1 MSEANATSSP
11 PPQPDPSGG
20 AASTRPNAHTVT
32 ELRLA
37 LVCFGGVSLAIYMH
51 GVTKELHKLVVAS
64 RRFDE
69 LGPAA
74 ANPFDPVT
82 DSQHAY
88 FETLCD
94 LARDNQLLSVNIDIV
109 AGTSAGGI
117 NGVCLAKVLA
127 RNGSQDALKRLWIDE
142 GDLTKLLHSP
152 PLGGWRT
159 RAVLAFGRTL
169 AGLNRPI
176 SPLRGERMSRLLY
189 DAITDM
195 ERPVE
200 ADRRSLL
207 LPDAPLDLFV
217 TTTDLDGVPVLVAS
231 GIGGVSQRETNHAQV
246 VEFRSDGGDDVFGP
260 ASVGA
265 LAFAAR
271 ATSSFPGAF
280 PPVSLESFQ
289 EELAGR
295 PIDAQQVA
303 AAFRSRYDDRS
314 STGTWFVDGGVLD
327 NAPFDLVVE
336 AIGEK
341 RAQTEVVRRLVYI
354 EPDPGTRLTAGPRQ
368 PDAHG
373 APGYLSALLKSV
385 GTVKGS
391 HSILRELEDLRD
403 LNLRVAELGS
413 IAELQMD
420 QVSVAIDQA
429 WDAATAG
436 TSAAST
442 PSQAWSIDD
451 PAGVKR
457 LAASMNAS
465 VPQFVGAG
473 FSAYCRLKVEAAGG
487 RLADEIVARFVYP
500 PGSSRSSFVRAAISA
515 WARGHVEW
523 QQPDPTRMM
532 ELLGPVDVPY
542 RERRL
547 MFILAGINRLYA
559 RVDTGGNAPSRKSL
573 DALKTQTWR
582 LLDELRAAPGQAI
595 GAVTDSVIA
604 FLGEDLSDEAVFSN
618 PEAFG
623 AANDAAFSALFA
635 TYRES
640 LAGRLADSSIPIW
653 EAFEQFTIGWDAGDR
668 RALLSRY
675 LGFPLWDALIFPTI
689 AFAELPQFSPITV
702 SQFSPLTALA
712 LPTPDGGKLK
722 GVSLHHFGGFVD
734 AAWRENDYLWGRLD
748 AAELVLRMLRSSAPG
763 QTQVTPTT
771 RSQAAELA
779 GAQLRP
785 ALAAILA
792 SEHDLRRDPSL
803 LVDRASDVAGLPVPK
818 PASGST

>member
-1 MSEANATSSP
+1 MRGGDHALVTPAGDVRPTAWRNHVRGERDEQPTSP
-11 PPQPDPSGG
+11 ARPVRG
-20 AASTRPNAHTVT
+20 ADSTRPNAHTVT

-82 DSQHAY
+82 DSEHAY

-169 AGLNRPI
+169 LGLNRPI

-295 PIDAQQVA
+295 PVDAQQVA
-303 AAFRSRYDDRS
+303 AAFRRRYDDRS

-354 EPDPGTRLTAGPRQ
+354 EPDPGTRLTTTGPGQ

-385 GTVKGS
+385 GSVKGS

-413 IAELQMD
+413 IAKLQMD

-473 FSAYCRLKVEAAGG
+473 FSAYCRLKVEAAGH

-559 RVDTGGNAPSRKSL
+559 RVDTGGNAPKPQEPGRAEDPDL
-573 DALKTQTWR
+573 AAAR
-582 LLDELRAAPGQAI
+582 RAARGTGSGDRCRARPGHRVPGRGPVRRGGVQQPR
-595 GAVTDSVIA
+595 GVRS
-604 FLGEDLSDEAVFSN
+604 
-618 PEAFG
+618 
-623 AANDAAFSALFA
+623 
-635 TYRES
+635 RERRRVQRPVRG
-640 LAGRLADSSIPIW
+640 LPREPGRAAGRQQHPDL
-653 EAFEQFTIGWDAGDR
+653 GRVR
-668 RALLSRY
+668 RA
-675 LGFPLWDALIFPTI
+675 
-689 AFAELPQFSPITV
+689 
-702 SQFSPLTALA
+702 
-712 LPTPDGGKLK
+712 
-722 GVSLHHFGGFVD
+722 HHRV
-734 AAWRENDYLWGRLD
+734 GR
-748 AAELVLRMLRSSAPG
+748 G
-763 QTQVTPTT
+763 
-771 RSQAAELA
+771 
-779 GAQLRP
+779 
-785 ALAAILA
+785 
-792 SEHDLRRDPSL
+792 
-803 LVDRASDVAGLPVPK
+803 
-818 PASGST
+818 